1 MKICM
6 IAEGCYPYV
15 IGGVSGWVH
24 NLIKLFPEIEF
35 NLVSIVADRSY
46 RGRFAYKLPD
56 NLTEVYEVYLQD
68 VEWVGNARVKSN
80 RISLKKKEVEAL
92 RSLIIGEDVDWV
104 TVFRMFNRQDISVN
118 NLLMSPQFLEI
129 TKEFYR
135 LRYVNI
141 IFSDFLWTL
150 RSMYLPLFLALKF
163 VPPKADIY
171 HSVSTGYAGIIGC
184 KAVSLYPD
192 ARLLISEHGIYTRER
207 EEEIIKA
214 KWVQNV
220 YKTIWIDQF
229 RKMSKCAYY
238 FGDLVTSLFEEARSL
253 QLNLGCPISK
263 TVITPNGIDTE
274 AFKDIPMKD
283 PDDPYINIGAVI
295 RVTPIKDVKTM
306 INAFYFAYKKQ
317 PRLKLWIMGP
327 LDEDPEYVDE
337 CMELVRMLKAE
348 NIVFTGR
355 IDTRDYIGKMD
366 FLILTSI
373 SEGQPLS
380 ILEGF
385 AAKKPCI
392 ATNVGNCNGLI
403 HGENDS
409 FGEAGIVVPV
419 MNVSEIADAILKLA
433 NNPEM
438 VKKMGEN
445 GYKRLMFRYRNAYME
460 ETYRNIYK
468 TLARMSNVEYPEQ
481 KSVS

>member
-46 RGRFAYKLPD
+46 RGRFVYKLPD

>member
-141 IFSDFLWTL
+141 TFSDFLWTL

-392 ATNVGNCNGLI
+392 ATNVGNCNGLL

>member
-1 MKICM
+1 
-6 IAEGCYPYV
+6 
-15 IGGVSGWVH
+15 
-24 NLIKLFPEIEF
+24 
-35 NLVSIVADRSY
+35 
-46 RGRFAYKLPD
+46 
-56 NLTEVYEVYLQD
+56 
-68 VEWVGNARVKSN
+68 
-80 RISLKKKEVEAL
+80 
-92 RSLIIGEDVDWV
+92 
-104 TVFRMFNRQDISVN
+104 
-118 NLLMSPQFLEI
+118 
-129 TKEFYR
+129 
-135 LRYVNI
+135 
-141 IFSDFLWTL
+141 
-150 RSMYLPLFLALKF
+150 
-163 VPPKADIY
+163 
-171 HSVSTGYAGIIGC
+171 VSTGYAGIIGC

-481 KSVS
+481 KYVS

>member
-92 RSLIIGEDVDWV
+92 RSLIIGEDVYWI